1 MFLMDD
7 SVNEDTSGWIF
18 QREPMSTFRDLDQY
32 LGPFNGYVNGA
43 CIMKEIH
50 Q

>member
-1 MFLMDD
+1 MDAFG
-7 SVNEDTSGWIF
+7 DTD
-18 QREPMSTFRDLDQY
+18 EY
-32 LGPFNGYVNGA
+32 LGPFNGHVNGA